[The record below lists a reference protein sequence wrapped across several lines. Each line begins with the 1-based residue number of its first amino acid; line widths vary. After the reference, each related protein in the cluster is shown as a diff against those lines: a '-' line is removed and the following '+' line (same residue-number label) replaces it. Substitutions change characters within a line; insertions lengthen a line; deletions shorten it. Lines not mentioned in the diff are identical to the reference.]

1 MKEFK
6 KIIICGTG
14 RCGTKSMKCILE
26 NCQNCISTHEF
37 NPILPWNFNEKEF
50 KKRLNHFNNIKV
62 KYYSDAGSWYL
73 NYLERFIKEIPDIKI
88 IILIRDKQKVIP
100 SYIAKCQKYNFWN
113 HEHTDGSEPH
123 NNYDKG
129 FPNYGDISLKNAID
143 KFWDKY
149 NEKASK
155 LINKYPKNVIIVNV
169 ELLNSTIAL
178 LNIFKFLGIDYEDT
192 VINKENRKNIILN
205 L

>member
-88 IILIRDKQKVIP
+88 IILIIQRKLNPQLD
-100 SYIAKCQKYNFWN
+100 C
-113 HEHTDGSEPH
+113 
-123 NNYDKG
+123 G
-129 FPNYGDISLKNAID
+129 FMRGM
-143 KFWDKY
+143 
-149 NEKASK
+149 
-155 LINKYPKNVIIVNV
+155 IIVLV
-169 ELLNSTIAL
+169 QKEVKQIAGEKSER
-178 LNIFKFLGIDYEDT
+178 IQ
-192 VINKENRKNIILN
+192 
-205 L
+205 